1 MVILHGDDIIQI
13 YSGTFFQGCHLIVM
27 GAAITRHKTGTRQTL
42 RVEGASENRKQAGLS
57 TTEENISRCLGR
69 NPELLPQLTSCKP
82 HHMKVTCLRLLW
94 AAIVPPTFLV
104 FDDLPPSWTEKEEE
118 KKKEQADNS
127 YHAGAGLHLLDSELS
142 RPQLCL
148 FSA

>member
-69 NPELLPQLTSCKP
+69 NPELLPQLASCKP

-94 AAIVPPTFLV
+94 AAIVPLTFLV
-104 FDDLPPSWTEKEEE
+104 FDDLPPSWTEKEEG